1 MQKVKERDPLRQYM
15 LLKALVDLGFAEI
28 DAEIYLFLAKA
39 GPQNGRNI
47 AKMLKLYKQQ
57 LYRRLK
63 RLQTKGVI
71 FATCAR
77 PAQFSAIS
85 LEKVLDLMI
94 ETKKEQVSAWQER
107 KKALLATWSS
117 LIEKESPK

>member
-1 MQKVKERDPLRQYM
+1 M

-47 AKMLKLYKQQ
+47 AKMLKLYKPQ

-71 FATCAR
+71 CATCAR
-77 PAQFSAIS
+77 PAQFSAVS

-94 ETKKEQVSAWQER
+94 ETKKEQVLAWQES
-107 KKALLATWSS
+107 KKALLATWCS
-117 LIEKESPK
+117 LIEKWSPSN